1 MASHEFTSIRSPRI
15 KGVRRLAKR
24 TFRQRERRFIAEGPQ
39 AVREALAAV
48 DGGRDGRS
56 PYGGAA
62 LGVVEVFATAEAAQ
76 RHLDLVDAAHAAGVP
91 SHRVSLDVMSEL
103 AQTVTPQ
110 GILAVCEFVDVPLE
124 QVGEVRLAVVLSHVR
139 DPGNAGTVLR
149 TADAAG
155 ADVVIFT
162 DASVDPYNG
171 KCVRASAGSLFHL
184 PVVVGVSVG
193 EAVEFLRG
201 RGAGVWAAD
210 GGGPR
215 DLHQVADGGDL
226 DGPVGWVFGN
236 EAWGLPED
244 VVRQTDGAV
253 SVPIY
258 GGAESLNLAT
268 AAAVCLYTT
277 ARQQRS
283 A

>member
-15 KGVRRLAKR
+15 KGARRLAKR
-24 TFRQRERRFIAEGPQ
+24 AFRQRERRFLAEGPQ
-39 AVREALAAV
+39 AVREALA
-48 DGGRDGRS
+48 S
-56 PYGGAA
+56 PE
-62 LGVVEVFATAEAAQ
+62 VVQELYSTAEAMH
-76 RHLDLVDAAHAAGVP
+76 RHAALIHDAEATGIPV
-91 SHRVSLDVMSEL
+91 HRVTLEVMGEL

-110 GILAVCEFVDVPLE
+110 GLLAVCSFIDVPLAE
-124 QVGEVRLAVVLSHVR
+124 LGPIRLAAVLSHVR

-184 PVVVGVSVG
+184 PVVVGPRIDEVVRY
-193 EAVEFLRG
+193 LRDS
-201 RGAGVWAAD
+201 GAAILAAD
-210 GGGPR
+210 GGGDR
-215 DLHQVADGGDL
+215 DLDSMADSGGL
-226 DGPVGWVFGN
+226 AGPVAWVFGN
-236 EAWGLPED
+236 EAWGLPEET
-244 VVRQTDGAV
+244 VALTDGAV

-258 GGAESLNLAT
+258 GEAESLNLAT

-277 ARQQRS
+277 AREQRRS
-283 A
+283 SIVSGSLPS